1 MEMMNSKVGG
11 VLNLNKN
18 IMKRTDEQQALIDSV
33 SAGECTGGEALAG
46 CGKTTIIIESAN
58 DIPKRKMELIV
69 FNVRNAEEVNSN
81 PKKPDNL
88 TATTFHKKCLRTLG
102 RVNVKVKSFT
112 AGKWTNGKN
121 EDIIRQDPIFNIFNK
136 SLSKD
141 DKIAAKDNFDA
152 ADQCLKLLKNTYID
166 PSFIDVI
173 NLMNRYQISPSMPR
187 DEFANKLLMFLK
199 ISDED
204 QYTVDYDD
212 MIRFCVIR
220 GLGSQIV
227 NDVFAIDEA
236 QDNTPI
242 RTMLMKQMQENSQV
256 VFIGDRKQAIYAFAG
271 SDSRSMENIIT
282 LLDDVRILPLT
293 VNFRCDKNIIREAQ
307 KLVPD
312 IKYLESKE
320 EGVVTHSEMKDLHN
334 NFMPGD
340 VGISRYNRIIIPEC
354 FKFIK
359 KGKPATIQGADF
371 GKMLKS
377 QITGFRATSIEDFYA
392 RLNSWYDKQ
401 CKYSEECV
409 SDATT
414 ERFEC
419 LKYLADNSDTVEDI
433 ARTIDTIFSDVT
445 NKSTY
450 MFSTGHRSKGLEWDR
465 VHILDSSNFI
475 CRREGITAEQAQQ
488 ELNLMYIAQ
497 TRARHYLNFVS

>member
-1 MEMMNSKVGG
+1 MSTA
-11 VLNLNKN
+11 NLEDDFSSSISTKK
-18 IMKRTDEQQALIDSV
+18 MRRTDEQQALIDSV
-33 SAGECTGGEALAG
+33 VSGECACGEALAG

-58 DIPKRKMELIV
+58 DMPKRKLELIC

-81 PKKPDNL
+81 PKKPSNL
-88 TATTFHKKCLRTLG
+88 TAYRFHQKCLRTLG

-121 EDIIRQDPIFNIFNK
+121 EDIIRRDPIFDSFNRA
-136 SLSKD
+136 LSKD
-141 DKIAAKDNFDA
+141 EKISAKENFDA
-152 ADQCLKLLKNTYID
+152 ADQCLRLLKNTYVD
-166 PSFIDVI
+166 PSFTDVI

-187 DEFANKLLMFLK
+187 DEFANKILSFLR

-204 QYTVDYDD
+204 QYNVDYDD
-212 MIRFCVIR
+212 MIRFCVLR
-220 GLGSQIV
+220 GLGSNIIS
-227 NDVFAIDEA
+227 DVFAIDEA
-236 QDNTPI
+236 QDNTPM

-256 VFIGDRKQAIYAFAG
+256 VFIGDRRQAIYAFAG
-271 SDSRSMENIIT
+271 SDCKSMENIIN
-282 LLDDVRILPLT
+282 LLDDVKLLPLT
-293 VNFRCDKNIIREAQ
+293 INFRCDKNIIREAQ

-320 EGVVTHSEMKDLHN
+320 DGIVTHSEMKDLHKHLQ
-334 NFMPGD
+334 PGD
-340 VGISRYNRIIIPEC
+340 VGISRYNRVIIPEC
-354 FKFIK
+354 FKLIRS
-359 KGKPATIQGADF
+359 GKPATIQGADF

-377 QITGFRATSIEDFYA
+377 QISGFKATSMDDFYT

-414 ERFEC
+414 ERFAC
-419 LKYLADNSDTVEDI
+419 LKFLADNSDTVEDI
-433 ARTIDTIFSDVT
+433 ARTIEGIFSDKT
-445 NKSTY
+445 HADTY

-488 ELNLMYIAQ
+488 ELNIMYIAQ
-497 TRARHYLNFVS
+497 TRARHFLNFVS